1 MDGGRVL
8 RALLAM
14 KLDRPRATRIAVSIG
29 QAFAFLLGFLGLFG
43 NPLLIFVAIFVYVAA
58 AGEAQMTAIHESARG
73 LAIGQAMETRFA
85 SLAADARLAD
95 AVDALLATAQH
106 EFPVVDAFN
115 KPIGLVTRE
124 DIFAAL
130 KNQDRDAAVAGFMRA
145 PIETL
150 RAEAP
155 LDATVD
161 SFLQQEAPA
170 VCVVDRD
177 GVLVGVLGRQNL
189 AEMMMIKSMR
199 PDWRFGRT
207 RPERS
212 AS

>member
-1 MDGGRVL
+1 
-8 RALLAM
+8 
-14 KLDRPRATRIAVSIG
+14 
-29 QAFAFLLGFLGLFG
+29 
-43 NPLLIFVAIFVYVAA
+43 
-58 AGEAQMTAIHESARG
+58 MTAIHESARG

-130 KNQDRDAAVAGFMRA
+130 KNQDRDAAVAGFMARA
-145 PIETL
+145 
-150 RAEAP
+150 
-155 LDATVD
+155 
-161 SFLQQEAPA
+161 
-170 VCVVDRD
+170 DRD
-177 GVLVGVLGRQNL
+177 AARRSAARRHGRQL
-189 AEMMMIKSMR
+189 PSAGGAGRLRRR
-199 PDWRFGRT
+199 PGRRPGRRARPPEPRRNDDDQVNAADWRFGRT